1 MMTPQEVASHAFAK
15 ATLGG
20 YNLAQVDEFLDA
32 LTEDFTTLYNE
43 NAILK
48 NKLKVLSET
57 VEEYRATE
65 STMRKT
71 LLAAQKMAD
80 DLVED
85 AKKKQAELVGEAEQN
100 VHERVAELQKA
111 VTAEEY
117 RLKRAQESTAAYVR
131 KLAQF
136 HDEEMAFLSNLGE
149 LVPPELA
156 QAPKDDPSSAIK
168 AAVDAQVREEEQQAA
183 AQAPVREQPQ
193 PQAPQQKAAPRMVAV
208 GPDDDVPPL
217 PDDFVPMVPGQEDF
231 DLDPD
236 ATRRYTDLKFGKDY
250 EIQ

>member
-1 MMTPQEVASHAFAK
+1 MMTPQEVASHSFAK

-65 STMRKT
+65 ATMRKT
-71 LLAAQKMAD
+71 LLAAQQMAD
-80 DLVED
+80 AMVDD
-85 AKKKQAELVGEAEQN
+85 AKKKQAALVSEAEHGVQA
-100 VHERVAELQKA
+100 RVDELKQA

-117 RLKRAQESTAAYVR
+117 RLKKAQESTAAYVR
-131 KLAQF
+131 KLAKF
-136 HDEEMAFLSNLGE
+136 HDEEMAFLANLGE
-149 LVPPELA
+149 LVPPEIAEA
-156 QAPKDDPSSAIK
+156 QKNDPSDDIK
-168 AAVDAQVREEEQQAA
+168 AALDAQVREEEQAQMAA
-183 AQAPVREQPQ
+183 
-193 PQAPQQKAAPRMVAV
+193 APQQKPAPRVVAV

-217 PDDFVPMVPGQEDF
+217 PDDFVPAQAQEDF
-231 DLDPD
+231 ELDPD

-250 EIQ
+250 EIK